1 MADLP
6 EFRLNRYP
14 GTWLGGE
21 PHVFAINAEDDI
33 TRAYNLEGACLLTVA
48 YQGGGLGNLFNRVV
62 QAARVPECTSFQAL
76 LENLG
81 DLSDQKPLIL
91 FIRNGDRIL
100 ADVGPAL
107 IHVLAGWEQFSRHG
121 SGVHSMYLV
130 I

>member
-1 MADLP
+1 MTDVP
-6 EFRLNRYP
+6 EFQLSRYP

-21 PHVFAINAEDDI
+21 PRVFAIDAEDDI
-33 TRAYNLEGACLLTVA
+33 ACAYNLEGACLLTVA

-100 ADVGPAL
+100 ADVGL
-107 IHVLAGWEQFSRHG
+107 H
-121 SGVHSMYLV
+121 
-130 I
+130 